1 MGANS
6 TVVFADLTGST
17 RVFEAMGNAR
27 ATDTVTRLTQW
38 IGGVCEAHGGRVVKM
53 LGDGVLA
60 IFPAGDIATAA
71 VLAAALDEAVAKRV
85 QTLASS
91 NPEAMAQLK
100 KVFWEGTEGWAEQ
113 LESRAAMSGTLVLSD
128 FTSRAVG
135 RTG

>member
-27 ATDTVTRLTQW
+27 ATETVTRLTQW

-60 IFPAGDIATAA
+60 IFEAGDTATAA
-71 VLAAALDEAVAKRV
+71 VLELQRNHQKRLQAWPVALRMDLQIGVA
-85 QTLASS
+85 
-91 NPEAMAQLK
+91 
-100 KVFWEGTEGWAEQ
+100 
-113 LESRAAMSGTLVLSD
+113 SGDVVEVD
-128 FTSRAVG
+128 G
-135 RTG
+135 DC